1 MKIKHVGTKML
12 LVLIISVVLS
22 GVISAGVTYFG
33 NKMII
38 DNSIEKNT
46 DTSVKILS
54 NHLASMQKELTDTSF
69 KIANTYELQNALV
82 SKNKSRY
89 DSELIAACQANA
101 SEASFV
107 SLFDENG
114 NELARFENGG
124 YSQTRS
130 ADFSRNE
137 VIKSAVQGK
146 KLCSYTEGFGS
157 KFVIC
162 AATPMTDSSGK
173 VSGGVA
179 LVYKL
184 DDFSVLDELKELSG
198 AEFTIFAGTERIN
211 TTFEDE
217 KGHREIGTEMTE
229 EIMNTVLGDK
239 SDAAVKIDLFGNR
252 YNAKYIPIIQNDEAI
267 GAVFSGN
274 DIVEIENSER
284 NIVIISFIVVFLIC
298 LLSSVVSF
306 IIVNKVVVSPIKMVG
321 EIVQNIAEGKL
332 RGKLLDIKGYD
343 EISELA
349 RNTNITA
356 VNLSKYIND
365 IIIKVDALASK
376 DISISFD
383 EHYVGDYIKIENSLK
398 KITDVMNKTFQT
410 ILLSCDQ
417 VSIGSEQIAIGAQA
431 LAQGA
436 TSQAAAVEQLSNS
449 VRKLN
454 NRVKESVVGVE
465 RVENGMN
472 GVMNKIR
479 EGTNKM
485 SGLLE
490 SMAQITASTNQ
501 ISSIIRVID
510 DISFQTNI
518 LALNAAVEAESAG
531 AAGKGFAV
539 VASEV
544 QKLSEKTAAAV
555 KETDALINQSIKD
568 VKKGSVMLKDTAT
581 AIDTVSYD
589 AENINVLVSKIGDA
603 FKIQLE
609 DIDDIT
615 RESENITQVIQ
626 TNSATSEESA
636 AASEE
641 LSGQAALLRDK
652 LKEFKFRDDDLDFKT
667 DEIDTSDATEEIEVS
682 DKYTDNTEEAYI
694 ED

>member
-1 MKIKHVGTKML
+1 MKIKHVSTKML
-12 LVLIISVVLS
+12 MVLILGVVLS
-22 GVISAGVTYFG
+22 GVISAGATYFG
-33 NKMII
+33 SKMII

-46 DTSVKILS
+46 DTSVKILY
-54 NHLASMQKELTDTSF
+54 NHLSSMQKEIENASF
-69 KIANTYELQNALV
+69 KIADTYGLKNALE

-89 DSELIAACQANA
+89 DSELINACQINK
-101 SEASFV
+101 SEASFI

-114 NELARFENGG
+114 NELARFEDGG
-124 YSQTRS
+124 YSNTRS
-130 ADFSRNE
+130 IDFSRNI
-137 VIKSAVQGK
+137 VIKTAAEGK
-146 KLCSYTEGFGS
+146 RNCLYTEGFGS

-162 AATPMTDSSGK
+162 SAVPITNSGGE
-173 VSGGVA
+173 VIGGVA
-179 LVYKL
+179 AVYRL
-184 DDFSVLDELKELSG
+184 DDISVVDELKELSG
-198 AEFTIFAGTERIN
+198 AEFTIFAGSERVN
-211 TTFEDE
+211 TTFVNES
-217 KGHREIGTEMTE
+217 GQREIGTVMSEDIT
-229 EIMNTVLGDK
+229 NTVLANK
-239 SDAAVKIDLFGNR
+239 SEAVVKIDLFGRR
-252 YNAKYIPIIQNDEAI
+252 YNAKYMPIVQNDKAI

-274 DIVEIENSER
+274 DIVDIENSQR
-284 NIVIISFIVVFLIC
+284 NILIISFIVVFIIC
-298 LLSSVVSF
+298 LLSSALSF
-306 IIVNKVVVSPIKMVG
+306 IIVNKVVVKPIKLVG
-321 EIVQNIAEGKL
+321 DIVQNIAEGKL
-332 RGKLLDIKGYD
+332 RGKLVEIKGYD

-383 EHYVGDYIKIENSLK
+383 EHYVGDYVKIENSLK

-417 VSIGSEQIAIGAQA
+417 VSVGSEQIAIGAQA

-436 TSQAAAVEQLSNS
+436 TAQAAAVEQLSNS

-465 RVENGMN
+465 RVEGGMSE
-472 GVMNKIR
+472 VMNKIR
-479 EGTNKM
+479 EGTDKM
-485 SGLLE
+485 GSLLE

-555 KETDALINQSIKD
+555 KETNKLISQSVND
-568 VKKGSVMLKDTAT
+568 VKKGSLMLKDTAT
-581 AIDTVSYD
+581 TIDTVSYN
-589 AENINVLVSKIGDA
+589 AENINVLVGKIGDE
-603 FKIQLE
+603 FKIQLD
-609 DIDDIT
+609 DINNIT
-615 RESENITQVIQ
+615 RETDNITQVIQ

-636 AASEE
+636 AVSEE
-641 LSGQAALLRDK
+641 LSGQAAFLRDK
-652 LKEFKFRDDDLDFKT
+652 LKEFHFRDDD
-667 DEIDTSDATEEIEVS
+667 SDLQIEKPVKEEDEVS
-682 DKYTDNTEEAYI
+682 DENTEE
-694 ED
+694 D

>member
-12 LVLIISVVLS
+12 LLLIISVVLS

-146 KLCSYTEGFGS
+146 KLCLYTEGFGS

-239 SDAAVKIDLFGNR
+239 SDAVVKIDLFGNR
-252 YNAKYIPIIQNDEAI
+252 YNAKYMPIIQNDEAI

-274 DIVEIENSER
+274 DIVDIESSER
-284 NIVIISFIVVFLIC
+284 TIVIISFIVVFLIC

-306 IIVNKVVVSPIKMVG
+306 IIVNKVVVTPIKMVG

-349 RNTNITA
+349 KNTNITA

-383 EHYVGDYIKIENSLK
+383 EHYVGDYVKIENSLK

-485 SGLLE
+485 GGLLE

-609 DIDDIT
+609 DINDIT
-615 RESENITQVIQ
+615 RESDNITQVIQ

-652 LKEFKFRDDDLDFKT
+652 LREFKFRDDDLDFKT

-694 ED
+694 EE